1 MPTPPFRERT
11 SQWIGSNST
20 VEAGF
25 TLRCWVTPGGMNPI
39 PTLNRPSSAS
49 SSPKV
54 FAGQRPV
61 NEARSSCQS
70 HSPGE
75 ELLAAF
81 SSRSRQGSVG
91 FPDWR
96 PLDGLPVNEQDAR
109 RATRNDEVQLV
120 AFGERSCPIDKHHG
134 HPLTLAVTCKVLTN
148 SSEVEVHPKLS
159 SITAS
164 VAS

>member
-25 TLRCWVTPGGMNPI
+25 TLRCWVTRGGMNPI
-39 PTLNRPSSAS
+39 LTLNRPSSAS

-70 HSPGE
+70 HVAGE
-75 ELLAAF
+75 ERWR
-81 SSRSRQGSVG
+81 RSVRVHAKARLVSPIGAH
-91 FPDWR
+91 
-96 PLDGLPVNEQDAR
+96 LMGLPVNEQDAR